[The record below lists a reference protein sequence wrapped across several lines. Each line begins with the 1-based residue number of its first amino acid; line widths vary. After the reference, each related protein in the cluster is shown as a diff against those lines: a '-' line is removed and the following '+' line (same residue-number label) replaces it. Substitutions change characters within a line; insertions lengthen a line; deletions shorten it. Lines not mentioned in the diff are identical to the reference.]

1 MRHLLVALSAHGFGH
16 AAQAAAVVNA
26 LRRRLPDLRL
36 TLRTQL
42 PREFLDRRFEGKFE
56 FSPSATDV
64 GMVMDTAL
72 DIDIDATAK
81 AYARFHA
88 DWARR
93 VQAETHALARLAVN
107 LVLADVPYLT
117 LAAAAHASIPG
128 VAMCSLNWADIYA
141 HYFYDRFPEAPAIY
155 GQIQEAYHAAT
166 CFIQTEP
173 SMPMVTQPRRLA
185 VGPVARVG
193 RNRQPELQQRLG
205 LSPCTR
211 LVVIA
216 LGGVAT
222 RLPLERWPHLSDL
235 HWLVPASWE
244 INRPDVSGLET
255 LGMTFTDMLHSA
267 DALVGKPGYGT
278 FTEAACNGTPV
289 LYVRR
294 SGWPEEPCLIE
305 WLERHGNC
313 LEITRHQLEQ
323 GDLDAA
329 LRTLWTQPRRPLVVP
344 TGIGQVVEFL
354 LQHGLGDTPNPGFG
368 PH

>member
-1 MRHLLVALSAHGFGH
+1 MRHLLVALSSHGFGH

-42 PREFLDRRFEGKFE
+42 PREFLARRFEGEFE
-56 FSPSATDV
+56 FTPSETDV

-72 DIDIDATAK
+72 DIDITATAK

-88 DWARR
+88 DWERR
-93 VQAETHALARLAVN
+93 VLDEARALARLAVN

-141 HYFYDRFPEAPAIY
+141 HYFHDRHPAAHAIY
-155 GQIQEAYHAAT
+155 RQIREAYQFAT

-173 SMPMVTQPRRLA
+173 SMPMASLPRRLA

-193 RNRQPELQQRLG
+193 MDRQTELKQRLG
-205 LSPCTR
+205 LSPRTR

-216 LGGVAT
+216 LGGVAL
-222 RLPLERWPHLSDL
+222 RLPLERWPRLPDL
-235 HWLVPASWE
+235 QWLVPAAWE
-244 INRPDVSGLET
+244 ITRPDVSGLET
-255 LGMTFTDMLHSA
+255 LGMTFTDVLRSV

-294 SGWPEEPCLIE
+294 SGWPEEPYLVE

-313 LEITRHQLEQ
+313 REIARHQLEQ
-323 GDLDAA
+323 GDLGAA
-329 LRTLWTQPRRPLVVP
+329 LNSLWHQPRRPPVVP
-344 TGIGQVVEFL
+344 TGIGPAVEFL
-354 LQHGLGDTPNPGFG
+354 LQHGLGDRPTPGSG
-368 PH
+368 PA